1 MPERWG
7 PQLPAMRTL
16 LNAACASEAA
26 VRDAVYVF
34 VGMINWCSAGVG
46 IVLQQLGKF
55 LTIVD
60 VKRSVSSVI
69 VSCRGSGALVC

>member
-1 MPERWG
+1 VPERWG